1 MVLSITKSA
10 RQFGYVIWSSKTD
23 AMMKQLIGNRSEV
36 SVSFNGLSIGVKS
49 VDWKYHRISIGYK
62 FTRALP
68 EAAKVYKL
76 SFHDNVLDVEAS
88 IAIP

>member
-1 MVLSITKSA
+1 MVLLITKSA

-23 AMMKQLIGNRSEV
+23 ALMKQLIGNRSEV
-36 SVSFNGLSIGVKS
+36 PVSFNGLLIGVKS

-68 EAAKVYKL
+68 KTAKVYQL
-76 SFHDNVLDVEAS
+76 SFYDNVLEVEAFND
-88 IAIP
+88 